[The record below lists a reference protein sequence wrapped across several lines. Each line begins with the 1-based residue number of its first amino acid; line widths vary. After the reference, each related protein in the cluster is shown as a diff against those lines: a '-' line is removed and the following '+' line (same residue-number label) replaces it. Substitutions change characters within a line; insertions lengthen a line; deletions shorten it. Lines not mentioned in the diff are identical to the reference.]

1 MISVSAI
8 CRVLLFSLFVLEGVE
23 ASAEPSYINITLPI
37 SKEWSEALIEY
48 CERRDE
54 TIAEAL
60 SEFGIPKGSL
70 TKFSIDQKR
79 QLLNGR
85 VSWSAAQILM
95 RLLVAEEK
103 ATKKDLLTYLNK
115 AYLDR
120 FAGSFALPES
130 KIVDVR
136 PE

>member
-1 MISVSAI
+1 
-8 CRVLLFSLFVLEGVE
+8 
-23 ASAEPSYINITLPI
+23 
-37 SKEWSEALIEY
+37 
-48 CERRDE
+48 
-54 TIAEAL
+54 
-60 SEFGIPKGSL
+60 
-70 TKFSIDQKR
+70 
-79 QLLNGR
+79 
-85 VSWSAAQILM
+85 M

-120 FAGSFALPES
+120 FEGPFALPES

>member
-1 MISVSAI
+1 M
-8 CRVLLFSLFVLEGVE
+8 GH
-23 ASAEPSYINITLPI
+23 
-37 SKEWSEALIEY
+37 
-48 CERRDE
+48 
-54 TIAEAL
+54 
-60 SEFGIPKGSL
+60 
-70 TKFSIDQKR
+70 
-79 QLLNGR
+79 LLNGR

-120 FAGSFALPES
+120 FEGPFALPES